1 MEEAGIEYV
10 LYDTLHEAVYESLN
24 QVEENDLILLAGS
37 QGMDF
42 GGKYILHEL
51 LKRNPRLDEEQ
62 TLSPLENRIAGIHE
76 INE

>member
-51 LKRNPRLDEEQ
+51 LKRNPRLDEKQ
-62 TLSPLENRIAGIHE
+62 TLSPLENRIAGVHE